1 MRILFI
7 TDRIP
12 YPAVSGN
19 LQRTYHLIRRFARDH
34 ELWLAAPL
42 NSEEEARGAEH
53 MRDFCHQVVTG
64 TRRRGHPIRHLPG
77 VLRYLWQGKP
87 LEYLFEHCEE
97 LFQKIRQL
105 TETTHFDRI
114 HIEPSYMGL
123 YLEAISPKTDA
134 RTALTFHNVESSL
147 FEQLARV
154 EQAPVARVRNWL
166 HSRALR
172 RWEASYTDRFDDC
185 ITVSEEDRKLLH
197 AINPRLRIKV
207 SPNGVDTHELQPL
220 PAAEGDPALVF
231 VGSMNYAACVDAAL
245 FLCRQILP
253 RIQHNEPSVQL
264 WLVGRDPVDEV
275 KRLAGEKVHV
285 TGWVESVEPYYR
297 RSTVSVVPL
306 RAGGGTRLKILESMA
321 LGRPVVSTAK
331 GCEGLAV
338 VDGEEI
344 FIADSPEEFAAKTS
358 RLLAERTLRERMAH
372 NARQLVMARYNWDAI
387 ARDLLHYYAT
397 PIFSGEVAMRTKGH
411 LSIQEKRL

>member
-19 LQRTYHLIRRFARDH
+19 LQRTYNLIRRFARDH

-42 NSEEEARGAEH
+42 NSDQEAKGADH
-53 MRDFCHQVVTG
+53 MRSFCHQVLTG

-77 VLRYLWQGKP
+77 VLRYMWQGKP
-87 LEYLFEHCEE
+87 WEYLFEHNEE
-97 LFQKIRQL
+97 LFQQIRQI
-105 TETTHFDRI
+105 TATTAFDRI

-123 YLEAISPKTDA
+123 YVEAISPQA
-134 RTALTFHNVESSL
+134 RTRIALTFHNVESSL
-147 FEQLARV
+147 FAQLARV
-154 EQAPVARVRNWL
+154 EKSPVVKVRNWL

-172 RWEASYTDRFDDC
+172 RWEATYTDRFDDC
-185 ITVSEEDRKLLH
+185 VTVSEEDKTLLH
-197 AINPRLRIKV
+197 SVNPRLRIKV
-207 SPNGVDTHELQPL
+207 SPNGVDTNELQPL
-220 PAAEGDPALVF
+220 PEAEGDPALVF
-231 VGSMNYAACVDAAL
+231 VGSMNYSACVDAAL
-245 FLCRQILP
+245 FLCGEILP
-253 RIQHNEPSVQL
+253 RIQQNDPNVHL

-275 KRLAGEKVHV
+275 KRLASARVHV
-285 TGWVESVEPYYR
+285 TGWVESVEPYYQ

-338 VDGEEI
+338 VDGEHL
-344 FIADSPEEFAAKTS
+344 FIADRPDEFAAKTH
-358 RLLAERTLRERMAH
+358 RLLADAALREQMTH
-372 NARQLVMARYNWDAI
+372 KARQLVMAHYNWDAI
-387 ARDLLHYYAT
+387 ARDLLDHYAAPASPGERAT
-397 PIFSGEVAMRTKGH
+397 EVGQR
-411 LSIQEKRL
+411 LSIQEKSL